1 MRVTGRV
8 AGEPGSGD
16 NHRPHTSTPH
26 HPPPDPGGRGSDL
39 AGCTPGLGWGDW
51 GSRIR
56 FPTACQNGGVIVRAG
71 RRHTT
76 RMAARPAGRG
86 PDGDRVVSP
95 TSGGLT
101 VTQPRRASPGWRFG
115 WQLAAWAKHRQ
126 PPPDPGGIW
135 PFVHSVRRIL
145 RRFGCRPLGFP
156 MVSGRVRFPPPPLF
170 PVRAIDG
177 HGGTNGV

>member
-1 MRVTGRV
+1 MSTNSHRRR
-8 AGEPGSGD
+8 PWFGSGGLHAGAGVGRLGVAD
-16 NHRPHTSTPH
+16 QISDGLPQRGRDRPRRPPSH
-26 HPPPDPGGRGSDL
+26 HEN
-39 AGCTPGLGWGDW
+39 GCQ
-51 GSRIR
+51 
-56 FPTACQNGGVIVRAG
+56 A
-71 RRHTT
+71 
-76 RMAARPAGRG
+76 AGRG

-126 PPPDPGGIW
+126 PPPDPGGIR

-156 MVSGRVRFPPPPLF
+156 MISGQVRFPPPPLF

-177 HGGTNGV
+177 HGWTNGV